1 MKSTEPR
8 ELAQRILC
16 PGPPGGPVTDKA
28 MTFWD
33 RVRVPGSVANEE
45 GVGTMATSGV
55 VRVRAESTGR
65 EWREK

>member
-1 MKSTEPR
+1 MKSTGPR
-8 ELAQRILC
+8 ELAQRVLC

-33 RVRVPGSVANEE
+33 RFRVPGSVANEE